1 MGGTLDEEKGTFQ
14 INVSSDQVHGGIYLP
29 GLGIGYQI
37 QMDGS
42 DVVLVER
49 RLSSLVCTPGI
60 RRDVTGVVKDSS
72 GTVAKATGTQVI
84 PKINTRPGAKGV
96 IYVDFAGGS
105 ISSTSWGKTAIVA
118 SPSTLSG
125 DAITQAM
132 TRAAEDFAPFDITLT
147 TMLSVYQDA
156 PLGNRMRTVVTPTDT
171 AGPGTGGVA
180 YINSWKWGGSD
191 IVCWVFNQGIKSCA
205 DTIAHEVGH
214 TLGLYH
220 HGTASGGKEY
230 YGGHGGG
237 VTSWGPIMGAPF
249 GVNLTQWSRGQ
260 YYDANNTGQDDLF
273 IIGKGNNFSLSA
285 SLVTNGLVK
294 SLPLNG
300 ALFQTSGT
308 LVSQTD
314 SNVYQFSTTGG
325 KLTATVRPVS
335 SVGTGDFRLDLLD
348 GSGASVVVADP
359 VDALGASISQTLI
372 AGVYRLKV
380 VPTGTGA
387 EPVGGY
393 KVGYS
398 AYGSLGG
405 YSMTGMVEGANNLP
419 AFLNS
424 KLITATEKLPA
435 SIKFEVTDPSKTT
448 VTKLAEK
455 LPAGLTFDPA
465 NLILSGTPAEGTSS
479 GVWSLTLLAKSSAGE
494 TRMEFNLVISQ
505 QSLSLT
511 DALGSAVSEIT
522 TLPTSPWIGVR
533 RTLASGT
540 SGTVAQSGPVADKG
554 TSLIRCNYTA
564 PASAPSVSGGGSSP
578 WSIMTFYWQSDTEA
592 GKDIVQCKIDGAV
605 AKDMITGQP
614 LLLSG
619 NRNWVK
625 QTVLLSGAGT
635 RRIEFAYTK
644 DANLKSDVDKVWVYG
659 IEIGQPPLI
668 KNSPVPSVRVAP
680 GSAVGSGSFSLSAE
694 ATGASSVAWWR
705 NGVALVNGT
714 SASGSILSG
723 VSTGTLTV
731 TGAKAADA
739 GVYWMVAK
747 NSWGAVASGRS
758 EVVVWVPPVI
768 TSQPVAPIGLKVGDP
783 LILTAEVS
791 GAKPMF
797 YQWQKDGVAGR
808 WSEMPS
814 LTINKTTAA
823 SAGKYVLVAVNQSG
837 TVSSQEVTVSFTQPA
852 VKSPTAAR

>member
-1 MGGTLDEEKGTFQ
+1 
-14 INVSSDQVHGGIYLP
+14 
-29 GLGIGYQI
+29 
-37 QMDGS
+37 
-42 DVVLVER
+42 
-49 RLSSLVCTPGI
+49 
-60 RRDVTGVVKDSS
+60 
-72 GTVAKATGTQVI
+72 
-84 PKINTRPGAKGV
+84 
-96 IYVDFAGGS
+96 
-105 ISSTSWGKTAIVA
+105 
-118 SPSTLSG
+118 
-125 DAITQAM
+125 
-132 TRAAEDFAPFDITLT
+132 
-147 TMLSVYQDA
+147 
-156 PLGNRMRTVVTPTDT
+156 
-171 AGPGTGGVA
+171 
-180 YINSWKWGGSD
+180 
-191 IVCWVFNQGIKSCA
+191 
-205 DTIAHEVGH
+205 
-214 TLGLYH
+214 
-220 HGTASGGKEY
+220 
-230 YGGHGGG
+230 
-237 VTSWGPIMGAPF
+237 
-249 GVNLTQWSRGQ
+249 
-260 YYDANNTGQDDLF
+260 
-273 IIGKGNNFSLSA
+273 
-285 SLVTNGLVK
+285 
-294 SLPLNG
+294 
-300 ALFQTSGT
+300 
-308 LVSQTD
+308 
-314 SNVYQFSTTGG
+314 
-325 KLTATVRPVS
+325 
-335 SVGTGDFRLDLLD
+335 
-348 GSGASVVVADP
+348 
-359 VDALGASISQTLI
+359 
-372 AGVYRLKV
+372 
-380 VPTGTGA
+380 
-387 EPVGGY
+387 
-393 KVGYS
+393 
-398 AYGSLGG
+398 
-405 YSMTGMVEGANNLP
+405 MVEGANNLP

-465 NLILSGTPAEGTSS
+465 NLVLSGTPAEGTSS

-797 YQWQKDGVAGR
+797 YQWQKDGVPGR